1 MARISDVIFCLNAS
15 NTESGGVSAN
25 TILNVITPEY
35 IPGLFTFSVIILFLD
50 IDTETEQRFLIE
62 FISPNGE
69 EVLRIE
75 DIIPVLQNE
84 SNLPCEYKGI
94 NLAMDWNNVNFKV
107 SGEYTIKISINGELL
122 KEKNIFVKGK
132 NE

>member
-25 TILNVITPEY
+25 TILNVINPEY
-35 IPGLFTFSVIILFLD
+35 VPGLFTFSVIILFLD

-75 DIIPVLQNE
+75 DIIPVLQND

>member
-15 NTESGGVSAN
+15 NTENGGVSAN

-35 IPGLFTFSVIILFLD
+35 IPGLFTFSVIILILD
-50 IDTETEQRFLIE
+50 IDPGIEQRLLIE

-69 EVLRIE
+69 EVIRIE
-75 DIIPVLQNE
+75 DVIPVLPHD

-94 NLAMDWNNVNFKV
+94 NIAMDWNNVNLKV
-107 SGEYTIKISINGELL
+107 SGQYLIKISVNGELL
-122 KEKNIFVKGK
+122 KEKSIFVKGK